1 MLPTARGGE
10 MKILMLGWEFPPLV
24 SGGLATATE
33 GLVTGLT
40 KIGHQIALVL
50 PHFPYETAQRIQ
62 ELNPNLTII
71 SPEHPFQ
78 PERLMRSVE
87 ASSASDAESS
97 SSILTEWLA
106 VNRPEVKVNLN
117 DPKAISQ
124 LLSHYDT
131 ANIESLSLT
140 SEEKQ
145 ALRSRLVAYQKLV
158 LNRSSVLQA
167 EIHDNSWTPQR
178 SEVSEQTEI
187 LAFLALDVLRGAH
200 GALFDV
206 VHAHDW
212 MSLKAVAQLKKATP
226 LPVVLHVH
234 STEFDRAGH
243 HGNQKIQ
250 SLERMGFH
258 LADRIV
264 AVSNLTR
271 RILMEH
277 YGVPGEKID
286 VVYNASNL
294 AHARSGTDPRQHE
307 NSTAQDQH
315 PASAPVISFVGRVT
329 YQKGPAYFVQAAHRA
344 LQLQPNLRF
353 QVIGTGDLLP
363 SMRQLA
369 WELGVLDNFTFH
381 GFQSAKKVESLLAQ
395 SDVFVMPSVSEPFG
409 IVALEAMAQRIP
421 IIISKQSGVAEC
433 LMHALKVDF
442 WDTDL
447 MADRIVSLVRRQT
460 LRNELQRNGAREID
474 RFNWELSA
482 RRCVDVY
489 KKSSHHRHRS

>member
-1 MLPTARGGE
+1 

-33 GLVTGLT
+33 GLVSGLT
-40 KIGHQIALVL
+40 KIGHQVALVL
-50 PHFPYETAQRIQ
+50 PHFPYETAERIQ
-62 ELNPNLTII
+62 ELNPLLTII

-78 PERLMRSVE
+78 PERLMHPVD
-87 ASSASDAESS
+87 SAMQMESITTS
-97 SSILTEWLA
+97 TQLSEWLA
-106 VNRPEVKVNLN
+106 SSRTDTGLNLN
-117 DPKAISQ
+117 DPKTVSQ

-131 ANIESLSLT
+131 ANIESLSL
-140 SEEKQ
+140 SPEEKKI
-145 ALRSRLVAYQKLV
+145 LRSRLVAYQKLV

-167 EIHDNSWTPQR
+167 EIQENTWTPQR

-187 LAFLALDVLRGAH
+187 LALLAVDIMRGTH

-212 MSLKAVAQLKKATP
+212 MSLKALAQLKKTTT

-234 STEFDRAGH
+234 STEFDRAGQ

-271 RILMEH
+271 RILMDN

-294 AHARSGTDPRQHE
+294 AHARSGTEPQISAE
-307 NSTAQDQH
+307 SEQKPETATS
-315 PASAPVISFVGRVT
+315 PIISFVGRVT

-344 LQLQPNLRF
+344 LQLQGDLRF

-369 WELGVLDNFTFH
+369 WELGVLDKFTFH
-381 GFQSAKKVESLLAQ
+381 GFQSAKKVETLLSQ
-395 SDVFVMPSVSEPFG
+395 SNVFVMPSVSEPFG

-447 MADRIVSLVRRQT
+447 MADRIVSLVRRPT
-460 LRNELQRNGAREID
+460 LCNELQRNGAREID

-489 KKSSHHRHRS
+489 KKSSHRRHRS

>member
-1 MLPTARGGE
+1 
-10 MKILMLGWEFPPLV
+10 V
-24 SGGLATATE
+24 
-33 GLVTGLT
+33 
-40 KIGHQIALVL
+40 
-50 PHFPYETAQRIQ
+50 
-62 ELNPNLTII
+62 
-71 SPEHPFQ
+71 
-78 PERLMRSVE
+78 
-87 ASSASDAESS
+87 
-97 SSILTEWLA
+97 
-106 VNRPEVKVNLN
+106 
-117 DPKAISQ
+117 SQ

-131 ANIESLSLT
+131 ANIESLSL
-140 SEEKQ
+140 SPEEKLV
-145 ALRSRLVAYQKLV
+145 LRSRLIAYQKLV

-167 EIHDNSWTPQR
+167 EIQETSWTPQR

-187 LAFLALDVLRGAH
+187 LALLAVDVIRGAH
-200 GALFDV
+200 GSLFDV

-212 MSLKAVAQLKKATP
+212 MSLKALAQLKQTST

-234 STEFDRAGH
+234 STEYDRAGH

-258 LADRIV
+258 LADRLV

-294 AHARSGTDPRQHE
+294 AHERSGTEPLAIPGPVQA
-307 NSTAQDQH
+307 NSAT
-315 PASAPVISFVGRVT
+315 PTPVISFVGRVT

-369 WELGVLDNFTFH
+369 WELGVLDRFTFH
-381 GFQSAKKVESLLAQ
+381 GFQSAKKVETLLAQ

-447 MADRIVSLVRRQT
+447 MADRIVSLVRRPI

-489 KKSSHHRHRS
+489 KKSSHRRLHS

>member
-1 MLPTARGGE
+1 
-10 MKILMLGWEFPPLV
+10 MKILMIGWEFPPLI

-33 GLVTGLT
+33 GLVSGLT

-50 PHFPYETAQRIQ
+50 PHFPHETAEKIE
-62 ELNPNLTII
+62 ELNPHLTIV

-78 PERLMRSVE
+78 PQRLTRPIDNTFVSESLQKSHALSAVLSAGRAGASVDI
-87 ASSASDAESS
+87 SDPN
-97 SSILTEWLA
+97 T
-106 VNRPEVKVNLN
+106 
-117 DPKAISQ
+117 ISK

-131 ANIESLSLT
+131 ANIESLSLST
-140 SEEKQ
+140 EEKQ
-145 ALRSRLVAYQKLV
+145 TLRSRLIEYQILV
-158 LNRSSVLQA
+158 RSRAGALHSEFQ
-167 EIHDNSWTPQR
+167 ESWTPMR
-178 SEVSEQTEI
+178 SDVSEQTEI
-187 LAFLALDVLRGAH
+187 LSFLANDVVRGPHAN
-200 GALFDV
+200 LFDV

-212 MSLKAVAQLKKATP
+212 MSLKALAQLKKTST

-234 STEFDRAGH
+234 STEFDRAGQ

-258 LADRIV
+258 LADRLV

-271 RILMEH
+271 RVLMDH
-277 YGVPGEKID
+277 YGVSGEKID

-294 AHARSGTDPRQHE
+294 AHGKNNNELESSCTHQTTSNEEKPHE
-307 NSTAQDQH
+307 AL
-315 PASAPVISFVGRVT
+315 ISFVGRVT

-369 WELGVLDNFTFH
+369 WELGVLEKFTFH
-381 GFQSAKKVESLLAQ
+381 GFQSAKKVETLLAD

-442 WDTDL
+442 WDTEL
-447 MADRIVSLVRRQT
+447 MADRIVGLVRRPK
-460 LRNELQRNGAREID
+460 LRHELQRHGAREID
-474 RFNWELSA
+474 RFTWETSA

-489 KKSSHHRHRS
+489 QKSSHRLHRA

>member
-1 MLPTARGGE
+1 

-33 GLVTGLT
+33 GLVSGLT

-50 PHFPYETAQRIQ
+50 PHFPHETAEKIE
-62 ELNPNLTII
+62 ELNPHLTIV

-78 PERLMRSVE
+78 PQRLMRPIDPAFISESIQTSQVL
-87 ASSASDAESS
+87 SAMIAAGRSGAPVD
-97 SSILTEWLA
+97 I
-106 VNRPEVKVNLN
+106 N
-117 DPKAISQ
+117 DPNTLTQ

-131 ANIESLSLT
+131 ANIESLSLS
-140 SEEKQ
+140 SEEKTV
-145 ALRSRLVAYQKLV
+145 LRAKLV
-158 LNRSSVLQA
+158 EYQMLVRTKVGALQSEFEEA
-167 EIHDNSWTPQR
+167 WTPQR

-187 LAFLALDVLRGAH
+187 LAFLATDVIRGPHA
-200 GALFDV
+200 GLFDV

-212 MSLKAVAQLKKATP
+212 MSMKALAQLKKSSP

-234 STEFDRAGH
+234 STEYDRAGI
-243 HGNQKIQ
+243 HGNHRIQ

-258 LADRIV
+258 LADRLV
-264 AVSNLTR
+264 AVSHLTR
-271 RILMEH
+271 RILIDQ
-277 YGVPGEKID
+277 YGVPGDKID

-294 AHARSGTDPRQHE
+294 AHVRSNGNNGSALTHRNHAE
-307 NSTAQDQH
+307 QDQS
-315 PASAPVISFVGRVT
+315 PEPLISFVGRVT

-369 WELGVLDNFTFH
+369 WELGVIDKFTFH
-381 GFQSAKKVESLLAQ
+381 GFQSAKAVEALLAR

-447 MADRIVSLVRRQT
+447 MADRIVSLVRRPR
-460 LRNELQRNGAREID
+460 LRDELQRNGSREID
-474 RFNWELSA
+474 RFNWESSA

-489 KKSSHHRHRS
+489 QRSAVRIHRA